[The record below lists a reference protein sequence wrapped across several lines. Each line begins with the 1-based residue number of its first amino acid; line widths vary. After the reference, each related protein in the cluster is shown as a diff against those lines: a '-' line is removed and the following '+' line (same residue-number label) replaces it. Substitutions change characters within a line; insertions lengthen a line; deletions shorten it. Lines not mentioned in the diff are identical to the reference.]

1 MSDTENRA
9 VSENNY
15 LPQVEPTLQ
24 TEQVQRPK
32 RKSTV
37 ILKDAYVKENE
48 QLKIKLHSLE
58 TWIKNFRQMPTMRR
72 VILAVVNK
80 KITSHEAL

>member
-1 MSDTENRA
+1 MSNTDNQATNDNP
-9 VSENNY
+9 VF
-15 LPQVEPTLQ
+15 QVEPTLQ

-48 QLKIKLHSLE
+48 QLKIKLHELQ
-58 TWIKNFRQMPTMRR
+58 TYIKNFREMPTMRR
-72 VILAVVNK
+72 VIFAVVNK
-80 KITSHEAL
+80 EIK